1 MAHCSGSVRI
11 PSVMCGLHTIR
22 PSTRRV
28 PYGKATN
35 SLLGQEAVTS
45 VVGPMARSF
54 ETVKLFMEV
63 VCNAD
68 AGRFDS
74 GALPFPYN
82 SALYNQT
89 LNLDKLCIGYMA
101 TDGHVHPSPPMH
113 RALQE
118 TITALKQA
126 GHEGERIRA

>member
-1 MAHCSGSVRI
+1 
-11 PSVMCGLHTIR
+11 MCGLHTIR